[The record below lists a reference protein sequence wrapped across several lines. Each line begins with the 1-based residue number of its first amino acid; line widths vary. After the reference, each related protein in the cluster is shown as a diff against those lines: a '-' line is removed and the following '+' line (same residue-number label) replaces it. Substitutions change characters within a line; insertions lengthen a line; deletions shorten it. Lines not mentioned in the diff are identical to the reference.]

1 MLAMIR
7 FGRGAQDEARAVA
20 PLEPDD
26 LREPWGDVPAGRA
39 VAPLEPDDDL
49 REPWG
54 DVPATP
60 AGTEPR
66 RPDPV
71 PAGARRAYRRWIE
84 ED

>member
-26 LREPWGDVPAGRA
+26 
-39 VAPLEPDDDL
+39 DL

-54 DVPATP
+54 SVPATP

-66 RPDPV
+66 RPDPG